1 MGSLSSRTSC
11 RACGAGG
18 VSGRKKEDCCMD
30 VAGDRFSVSVSF
42 ASSGV
47 CVRKDEVFGFE
58 FDIDFGVVFRRVFMV
73 VLVFVAV
80 VVPMLSGD
88 LES

>member
-42 ASSGV
+42 SFASSGV
-47 CVRKDEVFGFE
+47 CVRNDEVFGF
-58 FDIDFGVVFRRVFMV
+58 DIDLGVVFRRVFMV
-73 VLVFVAV
+73 VLVAV